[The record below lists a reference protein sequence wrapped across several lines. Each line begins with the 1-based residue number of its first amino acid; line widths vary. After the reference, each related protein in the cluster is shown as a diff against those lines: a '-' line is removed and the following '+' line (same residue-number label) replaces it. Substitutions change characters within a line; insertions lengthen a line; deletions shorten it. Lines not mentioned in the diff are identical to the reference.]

1 MKRIFFSCFL
11 IFFISPKIILLSQ
24 EKEPDSIDVFL
35 VKENWHTG
43 IMFRIDDYTTGLLPA
58 LKYFKDYQYID
69 IGWGDAD
76 FYQTPGFDLFLAA
89 KAILIPTPTVM
100 RFDGYKFPIEKIIE
114 WREFALKFELPKER
128 FLKLINFIS
137 DHFILD
143 ENGELCI
150 SKHESNSPVYFFKS
164 KGEYHL
170 FKTCNTWAAQALNS
184 TGIDVDTFGL
194 ITAGQLYSKYTLFG
208 KIFKRYD

>member
-143 ENGELCI
+143 ENGELII

-164 KGEYHL
+164 IGEYHL
-170 FKTCNTWAAQALNS
+170 FRTCNTWAAQALNS

-194 ITAGQLYSKYTLFG
+194 ITAGQLYSRFTEYAKVL
-208 KIFKRYD
+208 KRYD

>member
-1 MKRIFFSCFL
+1 MKKIFFCCFL
-11 IFFISPKIILLSQ
+11 IFFISPQIILFPQ
-24 EKEPDSIDVFL
+24 EKEPDTIDVFL

-114 WREFALKFELPKER
+114 WREFALKFEFPKER

-143 ENGELCI
+143 ENGELII

-170 FKTCNTWAAQALNS
+170 FRTCNTWAAQALNS

-194 ITAGQLYSKYTLFG
+194 ITAGQLYSRFTEYAKVL
-208 KIFKRYD
+208 KRYD

>member
-1 MKRIFFSCFL
+1 MKKSLFGCLLIFL
-11 IFFISPKIILLSQ
+11 ISPQISLLAQ
-24 EKEPDSIDVFL
+24 MKEPDSIDVYL

-43 IMFRIDDYTTGLLPA
+43 IMFRIDDYTSGLLPA

-76 FYQTPGFDLFLAA
+76 FYQIPGFDLFLAA

-128 FLKLINFIS
+128 FLLLINYIQE
-137 DHFILD
+137 HLILD
-143 ENGELCI
+143 EKGETII
-150 SKHESNSPVYFFKS
+150 SKHDIDSPVYFFKS

-170 FKTCNTWAAQALNS
+170 FRTCNTWAAQALKS

-194 ITAGQLYSKYTLFG
+194 ITAGQLYSRFAEYAKVL
-208 KIFKRYD
+208 KRYD

>member
-1 MKRIFFSCFL
+1 MNRIFKGTSL
-11 IFFISPKIILLSQ
+11 YFIIPFLLSAQ
-24 EKEPDSIDVFL
+24 INESDTINVYL

-43 IMFRIDDYTTGLLPA
+43 IMFSIDEFTIQSLPV
-58 LKYFKDYQYID
+58 LKYFEGYEYID

-76 FYQTPGFDLFLAA
+76 FYQIPDFDLFLAA

-114 WREFALKFELPKER
+114 WREFALKFELPKAR
-128 FLKLINFIS
+128 FLMLVNYINEHLLF
-137 DHFILD
+137 D
-143 ENGELCI
+143 ENGDPLI
-150 SKHESNSPVYFFKS
+150 SKHDEHSPVYFFKS

-170 FKTCNTWAAQALNS
+170 FRTCNTWAAQALQA

-194 ITAGQLYSKYTLFG
+194 ITASQLYSKFADYG
-208 KIFKRYD
+208 KVLKKFD

>member
-1 MKRIFFSCFL
+1 MKKIIFYCFH
-11 IFFISPKIILLSQ
+11 IFFISFQINLFAQ
-24 EKEPDSIDVFL
+24 EKEPDTIDVFL

-43 IMFRIDDYTTGLLPA
+43 IMFRIDDYTSGLLPA
-58 LKYFKDYQYID
+58 LKYFKDYQFID

-76 FYQTPGFDLFLAA
+76 FYQTPGFDLFLAV

-137 DHFILD
+137 DHLIID
-143 ENGELCI
+143 QNGDIVI

-170 FKTCNTWAAQALNS
+170 FRTCNTWAAQALKS

-194 ITAGQLYSKYTLFG
+194 ITASQLYSNFAGFAKVL
-208 KIFKRYD
+208 KRYD